1 MNNLS
6 QTSSLGIAV
15 TMKAICFFNNGF
27 QYYVHMNFNI
37 FFLPFINS
45 IHPKSP
51 LALHFT
57 PFSPLCLHCVDAW
70 DCLVCLLFS
79 LHAGLFYRVWNFIV
93 FFLPP
98 GLSQSF
104 WSSLGRLEWWM
115 DLGFIILSGPTAS
128 RPEHSAPTMVSPS
141 WVSQTIC
148 LSLHAS
154 TLSWCKIR
162 HFKDIPSFIHCIL

>member
-1 MNNLS
+1 MDFSIMSTWTSTSFFYLS
-6 QTSSLGIAV
+6 STQSIQSLPWHFTSLPSALFAYIVSTLGIV
-15 TMKAICFFNNGF
+15 WF
-27 QYYVHMNFNI
+27 
-37 FFLPFINS
+37 
-45 IHPKSP
+45 
-51 LALHFT
+51 
-57 PFSPLCLHCVDAW
+57 
-70 DCLVCLLFS
+70 CLLFS